1 MSSVRNLKGCQ
12 KALSHI
18 DLEAKATNML
28 ELQRHR
34 FLCNT
39 LQAQV
44 KMSQF
49 EGIQSHFHRAAC
61 IFIIRLN
68 MISLKELLLWITVT
82 FFFFLNQHLW
92 SVLFHFLFG
101 TKGVLFLVLQQ
112 DILWAILW
120 KKSEWVSWFL
130 KRNSYWICSK
140 ASS

>member
-49 EGIQSHFHRAAC
+49 VGIQSHFHRSAC

-92 SVLFHFLFG
+92 SVLFHFLFLIWNQRCTILSTSTRYFMG
-101 TKGVLFLVLQQ
+101 NSLKEKWMGELISEKKFLSNLF
-112 DILWAILW
+112 
-120 KKSEWVSWFL
+120 
-130 KRNSYWICSK
+130 
-140 ASS
+140 